1 MRWLRQRAPRPPD
14 PPPLL
19 GVEIVVSNDLGCVVA
34 IDRLNEQVS
43 NVELVRLVLHYFAEV
58 LYRCGQSDDGG
69 PAAAV
74 ELRLAMARAC
84 TAASSD
90 LLRAAGLGAPVTPHD
105 GRPPSPAHRIQATLY
120 FVSLS
125 HRGMRAE
132 FPERLPARLATGS
145 VFLLMHEVLARLTP
159 ADCALLWKSLA
170 HMQAMYGAGYAY
182 TDAENLSFVPNEALG
197 MG

>member
-19 GVEIVVSNDLGCVVA
+19 GVEIFVTSDLGYAVE

-58 LYRCGQSDDGG
+58 LYRCGGSDDGR

-84 TAASSD
+84 TEASTD
-90 LLRAAGLGAPVTPHD
+90 LLRAAGLGAPVTVRD
-105 GRPPSPAHRIQATLY
+105 GRPTSPAHRIQATLY

-145 VFLLMHEVLARLTP
+145 VFLLMHEVLARLAP
-159 ADCALLWKSLA
+159 ADRALLWKSLA